1 MPHGPNPLQ
10 FHPMTVEQV
19 IGFVLALLLMG
30 AGLVGCVVPGLPGTP
45 LVLGAAVL
53 HRIYF
58 GASSVGNAALALLVG
73 LALLALLLDYL
84 ASVLGAR
91 ALGATWRG
99 MVGAIAGLAC
109 GLLAGPVGVVIGPFL
124 GATGLEML
132 SGRDI
137 KQASRAGLGAFLG
150 LLVGGMGKI
159 ACCVAMIGLFT
170 FSVVAGAMP

>member
-1 MPHGPNPLQ
+1 
-10 FHPMTVEQV
+10 MTVEQL
-19 IGFVLALLLMG
+19 IGFALALLMMG
-30 AGLVGCVVPGLPGTP
+30 VGLVGCVVPGLPGTP

-58 GASSVGNAALALLVG
+58 GASGVGNAVLALLVG

-84 ASVLGAR
+84 ASVVGAR
-91 ALGATWRG
+91 TLGATWRG
-99 MVGAIAGLAC
+99 MVGAIVGLAC
-109 GLLAGPVGVVIGPFL
+109 GFLVGPLGIVVGPFL

-137 KQASRAGLGAFLG
+137 QQASRAGLGAFLG

-159 ACCVAMIGLFT
+159 ACCVAMMGLFT
-170 FSVVAGAMP
+170 FSVAMGAMP